1 MQVKKTTDNE
11 EENGKTLRWLVE
23 TWDTFLRFR
32 TGSNWK
38 TFKSESDGNTRDGGL
53 NSWSRRWNEVE
64 KRAVVLFKDA
74 ISLMNLGKEMKRR
87 ISSISMGLNAT
98 EWRPSSRGMRS
109 ELLSRVA
116 VFRVHAPKI
125 YYLFTSW
132 PFHSLPRP
140 QSHRVID

>member
-1 MQVKKTTDNE
+1 MKRKM
-11 EENGKTLRWLVE
+11 GKLSAGWWKLGTRSFHFGQDQTEKHSSRKATE
-23 TWDTFLRFR
+23 TQ
-32 TGSNWK
+32 
-38 TFKSESDGNTRDGGL
+38 EMAVV
-53 NSWSRRWNEVE
+53 EVE
-64 KRAVVLFKDA
+64 DEMKWKKRAVVLFKDA

-140 QSHRVID
+140 QSHRVIG